1 MEITPQKIVLIS
13 SGQPSLNPRLVKEAD
28 ALAEAGYLVTIL
40 YAYWNDWGT
49 AFDELLLPSKKWKA
63 IRIGGHPQQ
72 EPFTFFISRLIHKM
86 AKLGLNIFG
95 PEYFAS
101 YAIARSSYFLLRAA
115 KKYQAELYIGHN
127 LGALPAVIKAAKKN
141 NRPCGFD
148 AEDFYRND
156 QSDSPTHKDVVLKT
170 YLEDKYL
177 PQVDYLSAS
186 SPQIAEAYH
195 QLYADKK
202 LVTLLNVFPLSEKI
216 QPASSS
222 KSGTI
227 KLFWFSQ
234 TIGHGRGLE
243 DILAAINLL
252 NDLSLE
258 LHLLGHCSKGY
269 KEDLSNRSNA
279 VYFHEPVPSDQ
290 LVHFASQFDI
300 GIAAEK
306 TTPYNR
312 DICLTNK
319 IFTYMQAGLAIIG
332 SNTIAQQSLLN
343 QHPAIGMT
351 YENRNL
357 RSLVTALRHYLQ
369 HRDQLTL
376 ARHAALKLAR
386 EKYNWEQES
395 LIFLETV
402 SKLLHT
408 S

>member
-49 AFDELLLPSKKWKA
+49 AFDELLLPAKKWKA
-63 IRIGGHPQQ
+63 IRVGGHPQQ
-72 EPFTFFISRLIHKM
+72 ARFTFFLSRLIHKM

-101 YAIARSSYFLLRAA
+101 YAITRSSFFLLGAA
-115 KKYQAELYIGHN
+115 KKYQADLYIGHN
-127 LGALPAVIKAAKKN
+127 LGALPAVIKAAKDN

-156 QSDSPTHKDVVLKT
+156 QSDSPTNKDVVLKT

-195 QLYADKK
+195 KLYADKK
-202 LVTLLNVFPLSEKI
+202 LVTILNVFPLSEKI
-216 QPASSS
+216 QQTSF
-222 KSGTI
+222 SGSGII

-252 NDLSLE
+252 NDLPLE
-258 LHLLGHCSKGY
+258 LHLLGHCNKGY
-269 KEDLSNRSNA
+269 QQELRNRSNA
-279 VYFHEPVPSDQ
+279 ICFHEPVPSDQ
-290 LVHFASQFDI
+290 LAHFASQFDI

-319 IFTYMQAGLAIIG
+319 IFTYMQAGLAIVG

-351 YENRNL
+351 YENGNL
-357 RSLVTALRHYLQ
+357 QSLATALQHYSQ

-376 ARHAALKLAR
+376 ARHASLKLAH

-395 LIFLETV
+395 IIFLETIANV
-402 SKLLHT
+402 LHT